1 MIKIKSNEKE
11 QLVAFYDNYILHEN
25 SVRDQSRALYG
36 IYKIKINVKIL
47 SKLRLR
53 KLHDRVI
60 VGGEMFRRIIK
71 RKRSRLHNSSSN
83 IPAPKN
89 KLDMS

>member
-1 MIKIKSNEKE
+1 MVFVKSK
-11 QLVAFYDNYILHEN
+11 LT
-25 SVRDQSRALYG
+25 
-36 IYKIKINVKIL
+36 KKIL

-60 VGGEMFRRIIK
+60 VGAEMFRRIIK
-71 RKRSRLHNSSSN
+71 RKRSRLLNSSSN

-89 KLDMS
+89 NLDMF